1 MTTNQESSDCPG
13 TGLPMNRR
21 RALHLG
27 GGALAASVISGT
39 GFWKTFAQETS
50 MPSSSAALQIVVD
63 LTQPTQP
70 LPHFWERCVNGDH
83 AKQALRRDYQHQ
95 LARCH
100 RELGFQSLRFHN
112 VLASEMSVYFTKR
125 PASFSRD
132 IYSFFNVDQVYD
144 FLVNEG
150 MHPYVEL
157 SSMPRGLATDPN
169 ANIFSY
175 SDATYVFNTS
185 PPNNFSDWG
194 NLVKAFVSHLVS
206 RYGIQTVRTWPF
218 EVWNEPNPL
227 IFNGVSIGTFWT
239 GTMEQYFELY
249 RVSAEAIKSVDASI
263 PVGGPAV
270 DAGGLSYFQQFLD
283 FVTSSGVPLDFCSSH
298 GYESDRNAGPNG
310 PADIFTAFRQAAPSH
325 LPLYISEFGVNA
337 AGNNDQSNND
347 TSYAAASILKT
358 VHNSRGIADILSFWD
373 FSDIT
378 EEQSQAS
385 NPFYGGW
392 GLLNIYGVPKP
403 AYRAFQLLH
412 ELGDQAV
419 AVQLSAASTSV
430 GALAT
435 TSRQAVDVLVYNHTS
450 PIGSTTT
457 PQTVQLSV
465 RGLRRFPDAALSRID
480 AMHANPYQ
488 AWIDRGSPEYPT
500 AKQIELLVAASEL
513 SWERLRPASAIA
525 NSANHDSVDVVFE
538 LELPADSVTALR
550 FSN

>member
-1 MTTNQESSDCPG
+1 MKINAKHSESPG
-13 TGLPMNRR
+13 AGWPMNRR
-21 RALHLG
+21 SALQLG
-27 GGALAASVISGT
+27 GGALAATVINATGISKAFGQEPSG
-39 GFWKTFAQETS
+39 
-50 MPSSSAALQIVVD
+50 PSSSGGLQILVD
-63 LTQPTQP
+63 LTQPTQR
-70 LPHFWERCVNGDH
+70 LPHFWERCVDGDH
-83 AKQALRRDYQHQ
+83 AKQALRRDYQNQ
-95 LARCH
+95 LAKCH

-112 VLASEMSVYFTKR
+112 VLSSEMSVCFPNR
-125 PASFSRD
+125 PAGFSQD

-144 FLVNEG
+144 YLVGQG

-169 ANIFSY
+169 ANIFNFA
-175 SDATYVFNTS
+175 DGTYVFNPS

-218 EVWNEPNPL
+218 EVWNEPNIP
-227 IFNGVSIGTFWT
+227 FWS

-263 PVGGPAV
+263 PVGGPAA
-270 DAGGLSYFQQFLD
+270 DGSGLSYFQQFVD
-283 FVTSSGVPLDFCSSH
+283 FVTSNGVPLDFCSSH
-298 GYESDRNAGPNG
+298 GYENNTSAGPNG
-310 PADIFTAFRQAAPSH
+310 VSDIFTAFRQATPSQ
-325 LPLYISEFGVNA
+325 LPLYISEFGTNYN
-337 AGNNDQSNND
+337 GNNDQLNTD
-347 TSYAAASILKT
+347 TSYAASSIIKT

-419 AVQLSAASTSV
+419 NVQLSAASTSV

-435 TSRQAVDVLVYNHTS
+435 MSQRAVDVLVYNHMS
-450 PIGSTTT
+450 PIGTTTT
-457 PQTVQLSV
+457 PETVQLTV
-465 RGLRRFPDAALSRID
+465 RGLRRSPETTLRRID
-480 AMHANPYQ
+480 AAHANPYQ
-488 AWIDRGSPEYPT
+488 AWINMGSPEYPT
-500 AKQIELLVAASEL
+500 AKQIELLAEVSEL
-513 SWERLRPASAIA
+513 SWETLRPASVMP
-525 NSANHDSVDVVFE
+525 NTANHNGIDVVFE
-538 LELPADSVTALR
+538 LAMPADSVASLR
-550 FSN
+550 FS